1 MVRRS
6 TETLAALIHDDFVYV
21 NASGTR
27 FDKIAY
33 VETYCTSGRVVF
45 LEQQIEDLPLVRP
58 VPADHRISLLEHL
71 TDKVYGRVIDAAVN
85 TRLTDTE

>member
-6 TETLAALIHDDFVYV
+6 TEKLAALLHDDFVYV

-45 LEQQIEDLPLVRP
+45 LEQQIEDLSSGSFRALQLR
-58 VPADHRISLLEHL
+58 H
-71 TDKVYGRVIDAAVN
+71 
-85 TRLTDTE
+85 